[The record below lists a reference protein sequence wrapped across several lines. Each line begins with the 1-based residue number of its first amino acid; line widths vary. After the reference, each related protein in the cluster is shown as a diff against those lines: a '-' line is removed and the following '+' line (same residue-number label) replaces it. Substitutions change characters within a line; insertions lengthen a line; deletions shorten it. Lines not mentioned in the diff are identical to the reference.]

1 MAEGLAGAA
10 SRVGVPVYISR
21 VGSLL
26 TAFFAAGPV
35 TDYESARS
43 ADTKRFGG
51 FFRSLLERGVYW
63 PPSQFEAAFVSLAH
77 SDDDIEATIEAV
89 ERVSW

>member
-1 MAEGLAGAA
+1 MAGI
-10 SRVGVPVYISR
+10 PVYISR
-21 VGSLL
+21 VGSIL

-43 ADTKRFGG
+43 ADTERFGE
-51 FFRSLLERGVYW
+51 FFRSLLEWGVYW

-77 SDDDIEATIEAV
+77 SDDDIEATIKATEKALMA
-89 ERVSW
+89 